1 MLPGSYK
8 PVFILPGQS
17 VNLILL
23 NILIMTMARSALALI
38 KYNRIITD
46 EGYIIQTKAFNTTNK
61 QVLGFNLAAEINH
74 FSVVAKFNRKD
85 TRLIVVWSTSKG
97 MRWIII

>member
-1 MLPGSYK
+1 
-8 PVFILPGQS
+8 
-17 VNLILL
+17 
-23 NILIMTMARSALALI
+23 MARSALALI

-61 QVLGFNLAAEINH
+61 QVLGFNLAAEINP
-74 FSVVAKFNRKD
+74 FSVVAKFNRKN